1 MTTTELANNDQ
12 MYELAHKV
20 RSKGELE
27 RFIERLAEDYE
38 INHAVW
44 ENHSVPD
51 FLLALAD
58 CSRRAGDSTEAVIVQ
73 RADFWQHMARLLLA
87 ATVVR

>member
-1 MTTTELANNDQ
+1 MITELVTNDQ

-58 CSRRAGDSTEAVIVQ
+58 CSRRAGDGAEALASQ

>member
-27 RFIERLAEDYE
+27 RFIERLVQ
-38 INHAVW
+38 HAGLRF
-44 ENHSVPD
+44 E
-51 FLLALAD
+51 LA
-58 CSRRAGDSTEAVIVQ
+58 
-73 RADFWQHMARLLLA
+73 
-87 ATVVR
+87 